1 MIYGK
6 NINERYFKHEI
17 PPKCYL
23 FWWLGLMW
31 PLAQPMKLS
40 RRLLKRSGNDLE
52 INVEIWIFR
61 RSRLLKWSFTPTTGL
76 TRPSMETPM
85 TWHSFRWTRWKLF
98 LAYWVHFTGCLL
110 RPRSCGER
118 CDPRT
123 PNLSPSLWTGGL
135 ENDQVLNSIVSLTKG
150 NRSHVWD
157 SRSSR
162 MTVEMDG
169 WINMIHN
176 RYMKVSYSFMDVGKK
191 DGFCWV
197 FSSAP
202 TLTFLLAHVC
212 AAAPSGSPSSF
223 QRFLNQTKVELGWFS
238 WLHFH
243 SNVIILIIQTLL
255 ASSSFLK
262 IL

>member
-1 MIYGK
+1 
-6 NINERYFKHEI
+6 
-17 PPKCYL
+17 
-23 FWWLGLMW
+23 MW

-40 RRLLKRSGNDLE
+40 RGLLKRSGNDLE

-157 SRSSR
+157 NQS
-162 MTVEMDG
+162 
-169 WINMIHN
+169 INMYFRILQGYCWQVIWLITVN
-176 RYMKVSYSFMDVGKK
+176 NPRTDIGKPVFMTDLQMHWYKLCDDNLENNDTIFG
-191 DGFCWV
+191 
-197 FSSAP
+197 
-202 TLTFLLAHVC
+202 
-212 AAAPSGSPSSF
+212 
-223 QRFLNQTKVELGWFS
+223 E
-238 WLHFH
+238 
-243 SNVIILIIQTLL
+243 SNYNI
-255 ASSSFLK
+255 
-262 IL
+262 

>member
-1 MIYGK
+1 
-6 NINERYFKHEI
+6 
-17 PPKCYL
+17 
-23 FWWLGLMW
+23 MW

-40 RRLLKRSGNDLE
+40 RGLLKRSGNDLE

-110 RPRSCGER
+110 RSRSCGER

-123 PNLSPSLWTGGL
+123 PNLSSSLWTGGL
-135 ENDQVLNSIVSLTKG
+135 ENDQVLNSIVSLITEEIEVMFETQGLQGWQWKWG
-150 NRSHVWD
+150 
-157 SRSSR
+157 
-162 MTVEMDG
+162 EMDG
-169 WINMIHN
+169 WINIVHKG
-176 RYMKVSYSFMDVGKK
+176 YMKVSYSFMDVGKK

-197 FSSAP
+197 FRSAP

-223 QRFLNQTKVELGWFS
+223 QRFLNQTKPKLS
-238 WLHFH
+238 WDDFH
-243 SNVIILIIQTLL
+243 GCISIPMW
-255 ASSSFLK
+255 SS
-262 IL
+262 